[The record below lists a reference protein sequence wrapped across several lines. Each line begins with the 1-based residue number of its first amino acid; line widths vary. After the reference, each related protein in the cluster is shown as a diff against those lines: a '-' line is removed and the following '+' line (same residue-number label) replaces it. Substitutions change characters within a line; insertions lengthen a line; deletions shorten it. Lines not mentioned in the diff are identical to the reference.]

1 MMEDKSNTL
10 GIFHRA
16 FPVHL
21 PAEPIRFMTAE
32 VNKIVDIDR
41 LKYQKWV
48 SKSES
53 SVFTYGGQA
62 FGYGIGME
70 KFADDGFSETQL
82 VLKDS
87 PQLAEGLLIEGL
99 VDDARMRGRHY
110 FGIYRNCC
118 KIIPDTDFTVRN
130 GYSIRIGYDIRAV
143 HWDFSDE
150 TGFGLIVEPAWT
162 IQRSSEPGHA
172 VSGYL
177 GAVER
182 ELLKVHGVSGA
193 DDYVMSF
200 VYSHAEFALPCGGK
214 ARLEDAP
221 IMVFTEAVD

>member
-1 MMEDKSNTL
+1 MEDKGKTL

-16 FPVHL
+16 FPVQL

-32 VNKIVDIDR
+32 VKKVADIDR
-41 LKYQKWV
+41 LRYQKWV

-62 FGYGIGME
+62 FGYGTGME
-70 KFADDGFSETQL
+70 KFADDGFYETRL
-82 VLKDS
+82 VLKES
-87 PQLAEGLLIEGL
+87 PQLAEGLIIEGL
-99 VDDARMRGRHY
+99 VDDAQRKGRHY

-118 KIIPDTDFTVRN
+118 KMIPDSDFAVRA
-130 GYSIRIGYDIRAV
+130 GYKIRIGYDIRAV

-150 TGFGLIVEPAWT
+150 TMFGLIIEPAWILRRT
-162 IQRSSEPGHA
+162 SEPGHA

-182 ELLKVHGVSGA
+182 ELLKVHGVTAA
-193 DDYVMSF
+193 DDYIMNF
-200 VYSHAEFALPCGGK
+200 VYSHTDFSLPCGGR
-214 ARLEDAP
+214 ARLEDVP
-221 IMVFTEAVD
+221 VTVLTEQAE